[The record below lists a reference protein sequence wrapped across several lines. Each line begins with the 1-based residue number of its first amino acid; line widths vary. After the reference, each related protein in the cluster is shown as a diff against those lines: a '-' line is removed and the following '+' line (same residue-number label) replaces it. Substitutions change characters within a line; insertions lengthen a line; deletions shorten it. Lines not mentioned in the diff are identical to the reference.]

1 MDKRILLGVDA
12 TMSPATLRA
21 LHTMGEFIAQAAP
34 QVRLMLLN
42 VIPLPAVAS
51 PSPGMYVGHFQSLSV
66 TPEQRTQAEDI
77 LRKARSELQ
86 RQGVS
91 PAQIEVLIRVGIP
104 ADEIVRAARELQADF
119 IVVGSRGNSVG
130 QQIRRFLAGSTS
142 RKILY
147 TAPCPVMIVV
157 PPPPVL
163 TKTARPGDLVRW
175 YEESVTNYLQEHATT
190 LTVFTPLEVVQIFV
204 PPGKKRR
211 KRKEIA
217 AATLALEQL
226 ARNGILCRHEVKGE
240 LRYIND

>member
-12 TMSPATLRA
+12 TISPATQRA
-21 LHTMGEFIAQAAP
+21 LHTMGEFVSQAAP
-34 QVRLMLLN
+34 QLRLMLLN
-42 VIPLPAVAS
+42 VIPLPTLAS
-51 PSPGMYVGHFQSLSV
+51 PSPGMYIGHFQSMSV
-66 TPEQRTQAEDI
+66 TPEQHTQAEDI

-104 ADEIVRAARELQADF
+104 ADEIVRAARELQVDF
-119 IVVGSRGNSVG
+119 IVVGSRGNSPG

-157 PPPPVL
+157 PPAPL
-163 TKTARPGDLVRW
+163 KTARPGDLVRW
-175 YEESVTNYLQEHATT
+175 YEVSITNYLQEHTSA

-211 KRKEIA
+211 KRKQIA

-226 ARNGILCRHEVKGE
+226 ARNGVLCRHEVKGE